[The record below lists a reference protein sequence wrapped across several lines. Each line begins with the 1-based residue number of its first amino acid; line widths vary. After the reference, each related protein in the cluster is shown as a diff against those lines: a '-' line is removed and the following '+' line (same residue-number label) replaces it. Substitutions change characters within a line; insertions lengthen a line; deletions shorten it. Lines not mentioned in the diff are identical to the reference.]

1 MNPTLK
7 IIRAPAVKVMLN
19 TLECTPMA
27 NNQKI
32 TPPTRIASERKP
44 ITIKQQQQQQQSA
57 ILRRSS
63 LTLEFLSPTLSRQT

>member
-7 IIRAPAVKVMLN
+7 IIRVPAVKVML
-19 TLECTPMA
+19 TKLECTPMA

-44 ITIKQQQQQQQSA
+44 ITTTQQQQQQQSDM
-57 ILRRSS
+57 LQRSS
-63 LTLEFLSPTLSRQT
+63 LTLEFLSPTYSRQT